1 MPELTLE
8 QWETKAFERSRYKRK
23 RAVNHAT
30 IDCTNPER
38 PVITAPLAVI
48 RGLINML
55 DLSSFIEI
63 EGGEYARTDYA
74 DHVPHRAR
82 QVANAIIGKVWK
94 NKKGGIQ

>member
-23 RAVNHAT
+23 KAVNHAT
-30 IDCTNPER
+30 IDCMDPER

-55 DLSSFIEI
+55 DLSNFVEV
-63 EGGEYARTDYA
+63 EGGGYARTDYA
-74 DHVPHRAR
+74 DTMPNRAR
-82 QVANAIIGKVWK
+82 QVANAIIGKVWRGK
-94 NKKGGIQ
+94 DAKI